1 MKKSIKLAVVASV
14 LTAPAMAANLENP
27 LYIPQTGEFYSKTGA
42 GVMYKKTDH
51 SASLV
56 AKGWDGQEE
65 FPVWRLSEDAGY
77 GITDRLSVNAKLGYT
92 NDEDIQRRGLH
103 NGRIGLLYRVFD
115 GVSSP
120 FVWDIYGDLH
130 LGGLS
135 QMEATLIPVDGP
147 SLEFNYANYTNGR
160 WGFFAGTRVGK
171 TWDKFTGSVFGEIHQ
186 TFGDNNNVITIS
198 NGAKTLIGGMVAQQ
212 LKAANPAL
220 PDATVNALGAAY
232 ADGLPADFNVNLK
245 STTEY
250 MTGINGFYQFNEDW
264 SLGGG
269 FSMRHRATNTIEQV
283 NLTNSSTVPSAAQ
296 VAAITA
302 GLADGFV
309 GSMYDG
315 IDEYVLSLA
324 VSHKLTNTV
333 QVSLY
338 GEYTF
343 DDSGKG
349 SQNGTDVKAEGGVRV
364 NVAF

>member
-27 LYIPQTGEFYSKTGA
+27 LYIPQTGEYYSKTGA

-135 QMEATLIPVDGP
+135 QMEATLIPAAGGTDLG
-147 SLEFNYANYTNGR
+147 FNYANYTNGR

-186 TFGDNNNVITIS
+186 TFGDNNNIITIS
-198 NGAKTLIGGMVAQQ
+198 DSAKTLIGLMTNSAYEAG
-212 LKAANPAL
+212 L
-220 PDATVNALGAAY
+220 PDN
-232 ADGLPADFNVNLK
+232 FNVNLK

-250 MTGINGFYQFNEDW
+250 AGGINGFYQFNDNW
-264 SLGGG
+264 SLGSG
-269 FSMRHRATNTIEQV
+269 FTARHRATNTIEAV
-283 NLTNSSTVPSAAQ
+283 NLDVKTVTPLNDAT
-296 VAAITA
+296 VAAITKN
-302 GLADGFV
+302 LANNLI

-315 IDEYVLSLA
+315 IDEYVLSVA

-343 DDSGKG
+343 DDSDQK

>member
-135 QMEATLIPVDGP
+135 QMEATLIPVSGGTDLG
-147 SLEFNYANYTNGR
+147 FNYANYTNGR

-198 NGAKTLIGGMVAQQ
+198 DSAKTLIGGMVA
-212 LKAANPAL
+212 LSTGFAVVGN
-220 PDATVNALGAAY
+220 AY
-232 ADGLPADFNVNLK
+232 AAGLPNDFNVNLK

-269 FSMRHRATNTIEQV
+269 FTARHRATNTIEQV
-283 NLTNSSTVPSAAQ
+283 NLTNSSTIPNEAT
-296 VAAITA
+296 VAAITKS
-302 GLADGFV
+302 LADGFV

-315 IDEYVLSLA
+315 IDEYVLSVA

-343 DDSGKG
+343 DDSDQK